1 MGLKTEP
8 LPLPYPV
15 SLPRPPTHPT
25 STLSISSIPC
35 IPAASAP
42 IQASPSLLGY
52 HNSCLTGFPANS
64 FSTFAP
70 AARGAFLKHLL
81 DHGAPFLSSPMDSLA
96 HRTQSKVLS
105 RDLRHRTLSQTAF
118 PPGSS
123 QHCRWALTPAA
134 GHRLPFPACD
144 LSWAHT
150 ARILTQVLA
159 SMRYLLS
166 CLSLGFLNWEK
177 R

>member
-8 LPLPYPV
+8 LPLLYPV
-15 SLPRPPTHPT
+15 LLPRPPTHPT

-35 IPAASAP
+35 IPAATAP

-81 DHGAPFLSSPMDSLA
+81 DHGAPFLSTPIDSSA
-96 HRTQSKVLS
+96 RRTQCKVLS
-105 RDLRHRTLSQTAF
+105 RDLRCRTLSQN
-118 PPGSS
+118 PSPLGSS
-123 QHCRWALTPAA
+123 QQCRRALTPAA
-134 GHRLPFPACD
+134 QRCLPSPARD
-144 LSWAHT
+144 LPWAH
-150 ARILTQVLA
+150 AIRILTQVLA
-159 SMRYLLS
+159 SM
-166 CLSLGFLNWEK
+166 
-177 R
+177 

>member
-8 LPLPYPV
+8 LPLLYPV
-15 SLPRPPTHPT
+15 LLPRPPTHPT

-35 IPAASAP
+35 ISAATAP

-52 HNSCLTGFPANS
+52 HNCCLTGFLANN

-81 DHGAPFLSSPMDSLA
+81 DHGAPFLSTPMDSLA

-105 RDLRHRTLSQTAF
+105 RDLRCRTLSQTTF

-123 QHCRWALTPAA
+123 QHCHRALTPAA
-134 GHRLPFPACD
+134 WRCLPSPARD
-144 LSWAHT
+144 LPWACT
-150 ARILTQVLA
+150 ARTLTQVLA
-159 SMRYLLS
+159 SM
-166 CLSLGFLNWEK
+166 
-177 R
+177 